1 MTPRLSESAL
11 VFETCV
17 LGLSSKSSAV
27 IPRSTLSIS
36 DRSVAL
42 SNCLWQCLPIP
53 DLMLLVCELILTSVS
68 GFSFVWLHMKQ
79 TNFTWTMEPCSQL
92 CKVVSVS
99 MLTFSQ
105 STSQSIRRVHPLGTM
120 HKNIK
125 TLVVQFFSYISLDQ
139 MHWLLHA
146 PSMLEFSLS
155 TIQDVYPACWPAALT
170 QVREKDF
177 LINLI
182 SLHGHW
188 ATRAFKLFIRKFFIL
203 ETAAKIQLHFKFWCQ
218 DSLSFNS
225 AHCRNCRLENAQK
238 RRKCMR
244 ALLI

>member
-1 MTPRLSESAL
+1 MCWTVNTGCYNLQLNFTRTLHQNIQQCNCVAVVMRSQAVTPRLSESAL
-11 VFETCV
+11 AFETCV
-17 LGLSSKSSAV
+17 LGLLSKSSAV
-27 IPRSTLSIS
+27 IPQSTLSIS

-53 DLMLLVCELILTSVS
+53 DLMLLVCELILASVS

-79 TNFTWTMEPCSQL
+79 RAGVTEEQSLTWTMEPCSQL

-125 TLVVQFFSYISLDQ
+125 TLVVQCFSYISLDQ

-146 PSMLEFSLS
+146 PSMLVFSLS
-155 TIQDVYPACWPAALT
+155 TIQDVCPSCWPAALT
-170 QVREKDF
+170 QVRE
-177 LINLI
+177 
-182 SLHGHW
+182 
-188 ATRAFKLFIRKFFIL
+188 RLFNKSNKSTWTL
-203 ETAAKIQLHFKFWCQ
+203 SDSCIQAV
-218 DSLSFNS
+218 N
-225 AHCRNCRLENAQK
+225 
-238 RRKCMR
+238 
-244 ALLI
+244 